1 MKTPN
6 FDEYNWNDFENKT
19 YYMISDGRKWK
30 ISYRRKKRLERSSAR
45 FHQQKGL
52 FLFELTRKDF
62 FYFTKTK
69 QR

>member
-1 MKTPN
+1 MEENGKFHTEGKKT
-6 FDEYNWNDFENKT
+6 
-19 YYMISDGRKWK
+19 
-30 ISYRRKKRLERSSAR
+30 LERSSAR